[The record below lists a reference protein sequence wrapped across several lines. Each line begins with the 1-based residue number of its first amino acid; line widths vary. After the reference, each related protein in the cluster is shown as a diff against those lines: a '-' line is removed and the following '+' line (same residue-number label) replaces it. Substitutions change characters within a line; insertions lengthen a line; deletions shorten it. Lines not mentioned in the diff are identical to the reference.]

1 MSEPIANKLESARK
15 LRALFSSSLDVII
28 CFCVD
33 LKNMLNPRLIE
44 GSEEWADDIK
54 ENARQHVLAHHDVL
68 VAHLFIK
75 KLVDDWD
82 TLDDVLRAA
91 LFQSA
96 VTVYARPFIRNRSS
110 NKTSRQFSISELKN
124 DAGFDKALHD
134 HICKLRQTLIAHHDT
149 SMVKA
154 QISHMTVTLTNQQEE
169 GKQTVTIQTEGK
181 VKALH
186 AIAKKEIAEQYL
198 NHMAASMDYLYNAT
212 QDALGR
218 LHRVSLMYPDLGIS
232 KMKSLSLELER
243 LRDDKFRLPSA
254 NPKPIDEP
262 TFIMPADSYIWL
274 EYTQTFYLVG
284 PVHSAS
290 GEQIVEV
297 FDVEKE
303 PGRPARPTYA
313 KP

>member
-1 MSEPIANKLESARK
+1 VENHCGGVVL
-15 LRALFSSSLDVII
+15 SSLDII
-28 CFCVD
+28 YIFCVEV
-33 LKNMLNPRLIE
+33 KNMLNPRLSE
-44 GSEEWADDIK
+44 GSEEWADNIT
-54 ENARQHVLAHHDVL
+54 ENARQHLLTHHDVL
-68 VAHLFIK
+68 AAHLFIK

-96 VTVYARPFIRNRSS
+96 VTVYARPFIHSRSIRHF
-110 NKTSRQFSISELKN
+110 TFSISGLKN
-124 DAGFDKALHD
+124 DPGFDKALHD
-134 HICKLRQTLIAHHDT
+134 HICELRLTLIAHHDT

-186 AIAKKEIAEQYL
+186 AIAKKESAEQYL
-198 NHMAASMDYLYNAT
+198 RHMAASVGYLYNAT

-218 LHRVSLMYPDLGIS
+218 LHRVRLMYPDLGIA

-243 LRDDKFRLPSA
+243 LGNDKFRLPSA

-262 TFIMPADSYIWL
+262 TFIMPDDSYIWL

-303 PGRPARPTYA
+303 PGRPTRPTYSNPRS
-313 KP
+313 K